1 MQFIMKREEAALK
14 QKTQAHIYHHCAA
27 AISALETIPGGGR
40 GAENLEEFG
49 DSLLK
54 VAPLV
59 LPPLPMYDF
68 RRACF
73 P

>member
-40 GAENLEEFG
+40 GGGELGRVWGQSFE
-49 DSLLK
+49 S
-54 VAPLV
+54 
-59 LPPLPMYDF
+59 
-68 RRACF
+68 RALGITTLAHV
-73 P
+73 